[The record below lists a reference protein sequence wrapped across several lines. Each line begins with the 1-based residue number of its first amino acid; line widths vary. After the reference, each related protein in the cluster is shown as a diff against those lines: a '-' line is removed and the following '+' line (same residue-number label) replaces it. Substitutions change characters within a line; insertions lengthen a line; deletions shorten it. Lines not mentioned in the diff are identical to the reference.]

1 MISLKS
7 YNHLKAS
14 SLVETVIALTICA
27 ACLAIAILVF
37 VQISMHSKGI
47 TQIKATQQ
55 VDELMYQDWLTSE
68 SIDDDRIT
76 YPEYTFSRSKKAHT
90 ENNEWSEIQYIMNF
104 RQQEV
109 IKSMLIFNS
118 HE

>member
-1 MISLKS
+1 MCCLPGYCHFGFCTDIDAFKRNNTNKS
-7 YNHLKAS
+7 
-14 SLVETVIALTICA
+14 
-27 ACLAIAILVF
+27 
-37 VQISMHSKGI
+37 
-47 TQIKATQQ
+47 
-55 VDELMYQDWLTSE
+55 SE